1 MLNILSIEEV
11 KDNFDKEF
19 DEINEYIDK
28 ISREI
33 EGDKYNPDE
42 TFDEFM
48 NRIEREIEEDKKK
61 FDNFFE
67 NDTEEDLIK

>member
-11 KDNFDKEF
+11 KDSFDKEF
-19 DEINEYIDK
+19 DEINEYIDN

-33 EGDKYNPDE
+33 EGDKYNPNE
-42 TFDEFM
+42 TVYEFID
-48 NRIEREIEEDKKK
+48 RIKREIEEDKKK